1 VRDFTVGKGGKTA
14 VKSVI
19 SGLFVAFSMYSAI
32 PVPQVNWE
40 KQTMRWALG
49 FLPLI
54 GVLIGAI
61 EWFWFAFC
69 MHFGAAGVFYAVI
82 AALIP
87 LAVSGGI
94 HLDGL
99 CDTCDALCSF
109 GDREKRLD
117 ILKDPHVGAFGPLWL
132 MAFLLAEVGC
142 FAQIYD
148 RPVLLPLACTGF
160 AFARTM
166 GGRKVVAAP
175 CAKDSGLAH
184 IFAENSDKRAVSRM
198 LLAEFVLFA
207 VLLGLWACRV
217 PHALAA
223 AKVLVIVLVVWY
235 AVHEHIS
242 RRVFGGVTGDLAGF
256 CISLSELI
264 TLAAAAIGG
273 LIL

>member
-1 VRDFTVGKGGKTA
+1 MA

-19 SGLFVAFSMYSAI
+19 SGLLVAFSMYSAI

-54 GVLIGAI
+54 GMLIGAL

-69 MHFGAAGVFYAVI
+69 AHFGATGLFYAVI

-87 LAVSGGI
+87 LFVSGGI

-109 GDREKRLD
+109 GDREKRLA
-117 ILKDPHVGAFGPLWL
+117 ILKDPHVGAFGSLWL

-142 FAQIYD
+142 FAQLYEK
-148 RPVLLPLACTGF
+148 PALLPLACAGF

-166 GGRKVVAAP
+166 GGRKVVASP

-184 IFAENSDKRAVSRM
+184 IFAENSDKHAVSV
-198 LLAEFVLFA
+198 LLTTEFVLFA
-207 VLLGLWACRV
+207 VLLGLWVYRV
-217 PHALAA
+217 PHALTA
-223 AKVLVIVLVVWY
+223 AKVLVVVLVLWY
-235 AVHEHIS
+235 VLHERIS

-256 CISLSELI
+256 CISIAELL
-264 TLAAAAIGG
+264 TLAVAAIGG

>member
-1 VRDFTVGKGGKTA
+1 M
-14 VKSVI
+14 KSVI
-19 SGLFVAFSMYSAI
+19 SGLLVAFSMYSAI
-32 PVPQVNWE
+32 PVPQVNWK

-69 MHFGAAGVFYAVI
+69 VHFGAAGVFYAVI

-109 GDREKRLD
+109 GDREKRLA

-148 RPVLLPLACTGF
+148 QPVLLPLACTGF
-160 AFARTM
+160 
-166 GGRKVVAAP
+166 
-175 CAKDSGLAH
+175 
-184 IFAENSDKRAVSRM
+184 
-198 LLAEFVLFA
+198 VLH
-207 VLLGLWACRV
+207 GQW
-217 PHALAA
+217 AA
-223 AKVLVIVLVVWY
+223 ARWLRHRARKTADL
-235 AVHEHIS
+235 HIS
-242 RRVFGGVTGDLAGF
+242 LRKTAINERYHACWLLNLFCLRCFSDCGYTAYRTRLLRRK
-256 CISLSELI
+256 CSLSCSLCGMLCMS
-264 TLAAAAIGG
+264 T
-273 LIL
+273 

>member
-1 VRDFTVGKGGKTA
+1 M
-14 VKSVI
+14 KSVI
-19 SGLFVAFSMYSAI
+19 SGLLVALSMYSAI

-69 MHFGAAGVFYAVI
+69 VHFGAAGVFYAVI

-109 GDREKRLD
+109 GDREKRLA

-132 MAFLLAEVGC
+132 MAFLLARLGVLPRFTTGLC
-142 FAQIYD
+142 FFRWHAQD
-148 RPVLLPLACTGF
+148 LLLHGQWA
-160 AFARTM
+160 AVRWLRHRARKT
-166 GGRKVVAAP
+166 A
-175 CAKDSGLAH
+175 DL
-184 IFAENSDKRAVSRM
+184 
-198 LLAEFVLFA
+198 
-207 VLLGLWACRV
+207 
-217 PHALAA
+217 
-223 AKVLVIVLVVWY
+223 
-235 AVHEHIS
+235 HIS
-242 RRVFGGVTGDLAGF
+242 LRKT
-256 CISLSELI
+256 
-264 TLAAAAIGG
+264 AINARYRAC
-273 LIL
+273 

>member
-1 VRDFTVGKGGKTA
+1 M
-14 VKSVI
+14 KSVI
-19 SGLFVAFSMYSAI
+19 SGLWVAFSMYSAI

-69 MHFGAAGVFYAVI
+69 VHFGAAGVFYAVI

-109 GDREKRLD
+109 GDREKRLN

-160 AFARTM
+160 AFARDFF
-166 GGRKVVAAP
+166 RRRIF
-175 CAKDSGLAH
+175 SGFL
-184 IFAENSDKRAVSRM
+184 
-198 LLAEFVLFA
+198 
-207 VLLGLWACRV
+207 
-217 PHALAA
+217 
-223 AKVLVIVLVVWY
+223 
-235 AVHEHIS
+235 
-242 RRVFGGVTGDLAGF
+242 
-256 CISLSELI
+256 
-264 TLAAAAIGG
+264 
-273 LIL
+273 

>member
-1 VRDFTVGKGGKTA
+1 M
-14 VKSVI
+14 KSVI

-40 KQTMRWALG
+40 KQTMQWALG

-109 GDREKRLD
+109 GDREKRLN

-166 GGRKVVAAP
+166 GGHKVVASP

-184 IFAENSDKRAVSRM
+184 IFAENSDKRAV
-198 LLAEFVLFA
+198 
-207 VLLGLWACRV
+207 
-217 PHALAA
+217 
-223 AKVLVIVLVVWY
+223 
-235 AVHEHIS
+235 
-242 RRVFGGVTGDLAGF
+242 
-256 CISLSELI
+256 
-264 TLAAAAIGG
+264 
-273 LIL
+273 

>member
-1 VRDFTVGKGGKTA
+1 M
-14 VKSVI
+14 KSVI
-19 SGLFVAFSMYSAI
+19 SGLLVALSMYSAI

-69 MHFGAAGVFYAVI
+69 VHFGAAGVFYAVI

-109 GDREKRLD
+109 GDREKRLA

-166 GGRKVVAAP
+166 GGRKVVASP

-184 IFAENSDKRAVSRM
+184 IFAENSDKKAVDM
-198 LLAEFVLFA
+198 TLKLEEAALE
-207 VLLGLWACRV
+207 VLLLVWLYCTGNGIFAMHYLVLIGLWYILHSR
-217 PHALAA
+217 LT
-223 AKVLVIVLVVWY
+223 
-235 AVHEHIS
+235 VH
-242 RRVFGGVTGDLAGF
+242 VFGGITGDLAGF
-256 CISLSELI
+256 YISLAEL
-264 TLAAAAIGG
+264 LALVCAAFGG
-273 LIL
+273 MVL

>member
-1 VRDFTVGKGGKTA
+1 M
-14 VKSVI
+14 KSVI

-54 GVLIGAI
+54 GVLIGAVC
-61 EWFWFAFC
+61 W
-69 MHFGAAGVFYAVI
+69 GAWSLCGLIGLPNLLRGAI
-82 AALIP
+82 LTLIP
-87 LAVSGGI
+87 VLVTGGI

-207 VLLGLWACRV
+207 VLLGLWIYRV

-223 AKVLVIVLVVWY
+223 AKMLCM
-235 AVHEHIS
+235 S
-242 RRVFGGVTGDLAGF
+242 T
-256 CISLSELI
+256 
-264 TLAAAAIGG
+264 
-273 LIL
+273 

>member
-1 VRDFTVGKGGKTA
+1 M
-14 VKSVI
+14 KSVI
-19 SGLFVAFSMYSAI
+19 SGLLVAFSMYSAI

-69 MHFGAAGVFYAVI
+69 VHFGAAGVFYAVI

-109 GDREKRLD
+109 GDREKRLA

-142 FAQIYD
+142 FAQD
-148 RPVLLPLACTGF
+148 LLSHGQ
-160 AFARTM
+160 
-166 GGRKVVAAP
+166 
-175 CAKDSGLAH
+175 
-184 IFAENSDKRAVSRM
+184 
-198 LLAEFVLFA
+198 
-207 VLLGLWACRV
+207 W
-217 PHALAA
+217 AA
-223 AKVLVIVLVVWY
+223 ARWLRHRARKTADL
-235 AVHEHIS
+235 HIS
-242 RRVFGGVTGDLAGF
+242 LRKT
-256 CISLSELI
+256 
-264 TLAAAAIGG
+264 AINARYRAC
-273 LIL
+273 

>member
-1 VRDFTVGKGGKTA
+1 M
-14 VKSVI
+14 KSVI
-19 SGLFVAFSMYSAI
+19 SGLLVAFSMYSAI

-109 GDREKRLD
+109 GDREKRLN

-166 GGRKVVAAP
+166 GGRKVVASP

-198 LLAEFVLFA
+198 LVAEFVLFA
-207 VLLGLWACRV
+207 VRTKHLHHVTINRESVMKKTERNVNLLFSRQAEIQRD
-217 PHALAA
+217 
-223 AKVLVIVLVVWY
+223 
-235 AVHEHIS
+235 IS
-242 RRVFGGVTGDLAGF
+242 WL
-256 CISLSELI
+256 LL
-264 TLAAAAIGG
+264 
-273 LIL
+273 